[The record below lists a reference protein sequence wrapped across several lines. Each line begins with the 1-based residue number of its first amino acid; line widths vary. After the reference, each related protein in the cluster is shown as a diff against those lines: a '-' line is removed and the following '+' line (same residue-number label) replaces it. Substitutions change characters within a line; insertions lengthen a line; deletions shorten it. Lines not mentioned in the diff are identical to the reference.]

1 MADRIGIK
9 VAPDVL
15 GMLFRIGALISGS
28 YGFAAR
34 LVQDGV
40 PHGHELVDCGYNRQ
54 EGQFFFIFAPEQDRE
69 PGPVVWQA
77 PVYEKEQ
84 GHGTDS

>member
-1 MADRIGIK
+1 MAERIGIMIP
-9 VAPDVL
+9 PDVL
-15 GMLFRIGALISGS
+15 GMLFRIGAVVTGE

-54 EGQFFFIFAPEQDRE
+54 EGQFFFIFAPQEDRE

-84 GHGTDS
+84 GHGIDS

>member
-1 MADRIGIK
+1 MFWGCFSGSGRWS
-9 VAPDVL
+9 P
-15 GMLFRIGALISGS
+15 GS

-40 PHGHELVDCGYNRQ
+40 PQGHELVDCGYNRQ
-54 EGQFFFIFAPEQDRE
+54 EGQFFFIFAPQQDRE

-84 GHGTDS
+84 GHGIDS

>member
-1 MADRIGIK
+1 MAERIGIK

-15 GMLFRIGALISGS
+15 EMLFRVGAVINSS
-28 YGFAAR
+28 HGFAAR

-54 EGQFFFIFAPEQDRE
+54 EGQFFFIFAPKQDRE

>member
-1 MADRIGIK
+1 MADRIGIMIP
-9 VAPDVL
+9 PDVL
-15 GMLFRIGALISGS
+15 GMLFRIGAVVTGEHR
-28 YGFAAR
+28 FAAR

-40 PHGHELVDCGYNRQ
+40 PQGHELVDCGYNRK
-54 EGQFFFIFAPEQDRE
+54 EGQFFFIFAPKQDRE

-84 GHGTDS
+84 GHGIDS

>member
-1 MADRIGIK
+1 MAERIGIK

-15 GMLFRIGALISGS
+15 EMLFRIGALISGS

-40 PHGHELVDCGYNRQ
+40 PQGHELVDCGYNRQ
-54 EGQFFFIFAPEQDRE
+54 EGQFFFIFAPQAGPGARARGLAGAGLRE
-69 PGPVVWQA
+69 GAGPWN
-77 PVYEKEQ
+77 
-84 GHGTDS
+84 